1 MAWYEQNRDLPGG
14 TDTFAYLEASG
25 IVYGKID
32 TATDTDWYRMDMQAG
47 VRYTVTLNS
56 LSAGAN
62 LSLVLRDGAG
72 KILYTALAN
81 GNSNNSISYTPTTS
95 NAYYWDVEG
104 TGTAGFYTM
113 SAASNLADDYPA
125 NSTTTSVLTV
135 GQSKSGTLEGWSDA
149 DWHKVNLV
157 AGHTYKIFSAGGSL
171 SDPYMAI
178 YAREDSA
185 SLAVSSN
192 GSMTFTPTVSGTYYV
207 DISSNSSRTTGTYQ
221 LQVSDLQTTQTSTPS
236 IQVTNQYINRNSSGN
251 SEMVFTLTLSSAV
264 PNTVTVVAKT
274 LGETAQAGVDYT
286 AVNQTVTFQPNST
299 TATVKVP
306 ILGSSNL
313 LPGLAFELNLSNA
326 VGATIKANYYDPS
339 GTLQTTRQADAWG
352 VIFGS
357 DYGPSGYL
365 PTDPY
370 FQYQWYLFTTRTE
383 LAWAHATGKGVK
395 IAIFDQGIDASNSD
409 LTRNDNIALGV
420 NAYSL
425 TSGGSPVLSTDNHG
439 TLVAGIIGAARDN
452 KGIVG
457 VAYDAQLIPIYTSS
471 AYGQKYLTE
480 TVNAFTYAKSF
491 DVLNNSWG
499 YGNLLAQ
506 STNWAFLDNA
516 NDPNFAPAFKALK
529 DLATVGRHGLGTVV
543 VQSAGNSYS
552 VGDDTN
558 LHNFQNSRY
567 IITVGST
574 DYFGSD
580 SNFSTTGASILV
592 SAPGGAGYRDFNSIM
607 TTDRSGAA
615 GENLTDFAFSD
626 GTSFSAP
633 IVSGIVALM
642 LEVNP
647 NLGYRDVQHIL
658 AYTARQTGDPSAWAN
673 NGAKDWNGGGLRFE
687 SVTQSSGFGQVD
699 ALGAVRLAETWNTP
713 AQTFANTKEV
723 IASQTVAQ
731 SIPDNDRT
739 GINSTIV
746 VSSNLTVER
755 VDVTVNI
762 THPFIGDLEITL
774 HSPTGTAS
782 YLMYRPSKGSLSAFG
797 SSQDNVHFTFDTVL
811 DMGEAASGTW
821 TLNVRD
827 LAAQSV
833 GTFDSWSIDLIG
845 HTTSNDHSFIY
856 TSAFPDLV
864 KTDPTRAVLSDP
876 NGGIDTINA
885 AALSLDNRID
895 LSGATASILN
905 GSALTIAR
913 DTVIQN
919 AYGGGGDDVLIANP
933 KGSLLYGMDGYDTLV
948 GGIGNDTLVGGAG
961 NDSIDGGAG
970 FDTALYGNARSNY
983 TITRNASGFTVKD
996 ASGANGT
1003 DSLSNVERLNFSD
1016 ASVAL
1021 DINGIAGQ
1029 AYRIYQAAFARKP
1042 DLAGLGYWIAEMDK
1056 GTSLTSVAAG
1066 FFESKEFQ
1074 GLYGINPGADKLI
1087 TLLYA
1092 NVLHR
1097 TPDQAGLDYW
1107 RAELSSGHIT
1117 SAGVL
1122 ASFSESQ
1129 ENQVQV
1135 IAAIQNG
1142 IDFLTYHA

>member
-1 MAWYEQNRDLPGG
+1 MPWYEQSKDIPGG
-14 TDTFAYLEASG
+14 TDTFGFLEASG

-32 TATDTDWYRMDMQAG
+32 TTIDTDWYRMDMQAG
-47 VRYTVTLNS
+47 VRYTITLNS
-56 LSAGAN
+56 FSSGAN
-62 LSLVLRDGAG
+62 LNLVLRDSTG

-81 GNSNNSISYTPTTS
+81 SGSSNSISYTPTTGGT
-95 NAYYWDVEG
+95 YFWDVEG
-104 TGTAGFYTM
+104 TGTAGFYSM
-113 SAASNLADDYPA
+113 SAASNLADDYA
-125 NSTTTSVLTV
+125 ARVNTSSVLTL
-135 GQSKSGTLEGWSDA
+135 GQTKFGTLEGWSDA
-149 DWHKVNLV
+149 DWHKMNLV
-157 AGHTYKIFSAGGSL
+157 AGHTYTISNTGGTLSNALLEIYGSEDGVTLTYSTTGSL
-171 SDPYMAI
+171 
-178 YAREDSA
+178 
-185 SLAVSSN
+185 
-192 GSMTFTPTVSGTYYV
+192 TFTPTVSGAYYV
-207 DISSNSSRTTGTYQ
+207 DISSNSLRGTGTYQ
-221 LQVSDLQTTQTSTPS
+221 LQVSELQTAQMPS
-236 IQVTNQYINRNSSGN
+236 IQVGNQYINRNSSGN
-251 SEMVFTLTLSSAV
+251 SEMVFTLTLSYAV
-264 PNTVTVVAKT
+264 PNAVTVTAKT
-274 LGETAQAGVDYT
+274 LGETAQPGVDYT
-286 AVNQTVTFQPNST
+286 LFNQTVTFQPNST
-299 TATVKVP
+299 TATVKIP
-306 ILGSSNL
+306 ILGSSSL
-313 LPGLAFELNLSNA
+313 VPALAFELNLSNA
-326 VGATIKANYYDPS
+326 VGATIKANYYDPT

-357 DYGPSGYL
+357 DYGPSGFL

-383 LAWAHATGKGVK
+383 LTWTHATGKGIK

-409 LTRNDNIALGV
+409 LTRNDNTALGV

-425 TSGGSPVLSTDNHG
+425 TYGGSPVLSTDNHG

-491 DVLNNSWG
+491 DILNNSWG

-516 NDPNFAPAFKALK
+516 NDPSFAPAFKALK
-529 DLATVGRHGLGTVV
+529 DLATVGRNGLGTIV

-574 DYFGSD
+574 DYFGND

-592 SAPGGAGYRDFNSIM
+592 SAPGGAGYRDFNSII

-615 GENLTDFAFSD
+615 GENLNDLAFSD

-647 NLGYRDVQHIL
+647 NLGYRDVQQIL
-658 AYTARQTGDPSAWAN
+658 AYTARQTGDPSAWIS

-713 AQTFANTKEV
+713 AQTVANTKEV
-723 IASQTVAQ
+723 IASQTVNQA
-731 SIPDNDRT
+731 IPDNNRT
-739 GINSTIV
+739 GVNSTIN

-762 THPFIGDLEITL
+762 THSYIGDLEIVL
-774 HSPTGTAS
+774 YSPTGTAS
-782 YLMYRPSKGSLSAFG
+782 YLMYRPSKGSLSAYG

-833 GTFDSWSIDLIG
+833 GTFDSWTIDLIG
-845 HTTSNDHSFIY
+845 HTTSNNHTFVY
-856 TSAFPDLV
+856 TNAFPDLV
-864 KTDPTRAVLSDP
+864 KADPTRGVLSDP
-876 NGGIDTINA
+876 TGGIDTINA
-885 AALSLDNRID
+885 SALSLDNRID
-895 LSGATASILN
+895 LSGTTASNLN
-905 GSALTIAR
+905 GGALTIAKG
-913 DTVIQN
+913 TTIQN
-919 AYGGGGDDVLIANP
+919 AYGGGGDDILIANA
-933 KGSLLYGMDGYDTLV
+933 KGSLLYGMDGNDTLL
-948 GGIGNDTLVGGAG
+948 GGIGNDTLAGGFG
-961 NDSIDGGAG
+961 NDNIDGGAG

-983 TITRNASGFTVKD
+983 TITKNGNGFTVKD
-996 ASGANGT
+996 ASGMNGT
-1003 DSLSNVERLNFSD
+1003 DGLINIERLNFSD
-1016 ASVAL
+1016 TSVAL

-1042 DLAGLGYWIAEMDK
+1042 DLAGLGYWIADMDK
-1056 GTSLTSVAAG
+1056 GSSLTSVAAG
-1066 FFESKEFQ
+1066 FFQSKEFQ
-1074 GLYGINPGADKLI
+1074 SLYGVNPGTDKLI

-1097 TPDQAGLDYW
+1097 VPDQAGLDYW

-1129 ENQVQV
+1129 ENQLQV
-1135 IAAIQNG
+1135 IGAIQNG